1 MSDREQRLEKALRD
15 CVMEPGAY
23 SRAAAL
29 ELLGLD
35 LYGNPINKEP
45 SRCMV
50 CGAAIMTGGM
60 CNACR
65 RVD

>member
-1 MSDREQRLEKALRD
+1 MNREQRLEKALRD
-15 CVMEPGAY
+15 CAMEPGPV
-23 SRAAAL
+23 SRAAAF

-45 SRCMV
+45 SRCGV
-50 CGAAIMTGGM
+50 CGAAIMSGGM
-60 CNACR
+60 CNDCR